1 LGNSLFYLDPLKI
14 FSYTPVLLA
23 LSDYGVRHKR
33 KIIGQ
38 NGLCP
43 VRLAPVF
50 NLQKKIFIGRSF
62 MGRVAII
69 GVGQSAFVRG
79 YPGSIRELAFE
90 GFKECMADAQVSVKE
105 IDASVICSAPEY
117 DKQRSPAGVFAEY
130 LGLTP
135 QPTFYVETLCSSSST
150 GVKLAYS
157 LIKSGLHD
165 VVVVLGFQKM
175 SEISSAESQERM
187 GRGADIQW
195 ESPFGTMM
203 PAYYAMYARAHMKKY
218 GTTPEDLA
226 LIRVKASTYGQI
238 NEKAV
243 YRKPVALDMFSDPQ
257 SPMSGPVASPLRVGD
272 CCANADGSSCIILA
286 SEEKAK
292 ALSKKPVWILGVGAA
307 SSPVN
312 MAGRALFTGLAV
324 GEEAGK
330 QAYKMAGVSPK
341 DVDVAEVHDCFTI
354 AEMMA
359 YENLGFAKPG
369 EGKDLIKSK
378 ETYKEGII
386 PVNVDGGLLS
396 KGHPIGATGGSQIRT
411 IVLQLRGQAGDMQVK
426 NPEIGLVHNIGGVGL
441 YGNVTILGRS

>member
-1 LGNSLFYLDPLKI
+1 
-14 FSYTPVLLA
+14 
-23 LSDYGVRHKR
+23 
-33 KIIGQ
+33 
-38 NGLCP
+38 
-43 VRLAPVF
+43 
-50 NLQKKIFIGRSF
+50 

-90 GFKECMADAQVSVKE
+90 GFKECMADAQISVKD
-105 IDASVICSAPEY
+105 IDASIICSAPEY

-135 QPTFYVETLCSSSST
+135 QPTFYVESLCSSSST

-157 LIKSGLHD
+157 LIRSGLHD
-165 VVVVLGFQKM
+165 VVTVIGFQKM

-203 PAYYAMYARAHMKKY
+203 PAYYAMYARAHMEKY
-218 GTTPEDLA
+218 GTTLEDLA

-243 YRKPVALDMFSDPQ
+243 YRKPVALEMFSDPQ

-286 SEEKAK
+286 SEDKAK
-292 ALSKKPVWILGVGAA
+292 ALSKKPVWIMGVGAA

-312 MAGRALFTGLAV
+312 MAGRDLFTGLAV

-330 QAYKMAGVSPK
+330 QAFEMAGVTPK
-341 DVDVAEVHDCFTI
+341 QIDVAEVHDCFTI

-369 EGKDLIKSK
+369 EGKDLIKNK
-378 ETYKEGII
+378 ETYKEGSI

-411 IVLQLRGQAGDMQVK
+411 IVLQLRGEAGEMQVK
-426 NPEIGLVHNIGGVGL
+426 DPEIGLVHNIGGVGL